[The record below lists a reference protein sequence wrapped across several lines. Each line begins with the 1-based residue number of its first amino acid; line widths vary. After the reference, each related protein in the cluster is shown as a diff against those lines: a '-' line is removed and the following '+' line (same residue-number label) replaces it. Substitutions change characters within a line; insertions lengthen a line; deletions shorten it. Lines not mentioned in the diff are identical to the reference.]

1 MKQERYVIRLLENE
15 MFGSES
21 GFIGYWTGKTYRAED
36 VCFP

>member
-21 GFIGYWTGKTYRAED
+21 GFYRISDGKNISS
-36 VCFP
+36 